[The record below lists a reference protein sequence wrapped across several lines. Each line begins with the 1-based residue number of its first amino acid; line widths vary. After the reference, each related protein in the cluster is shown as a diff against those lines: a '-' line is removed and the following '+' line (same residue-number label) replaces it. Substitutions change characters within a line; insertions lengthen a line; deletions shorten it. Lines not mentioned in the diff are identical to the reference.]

1 MNTIRPFD
9 PRVNYTRFHNYLL
22 DVIMPELRPNSW
34 KLLCFIVRKTTGW
47 HKDAEQLSY
56 SQLRN
61 GTGIKSDPTLSAAI
75 KDLVE
80 LGYITILTYEWE
92 ANTYSLNTTIEI
104 TVESESTIE
113 TIVEPTIEITVSPTI
128 ETIDTK
134 RKDLKKGSKENTL
147 RAQKDVAHR
156 EPPTLFEL
164 DCSTKK
170 PRKTKLEDSPE
181 EKSRKAR
188 TKAILD
194 AYIEVRGKNGINYG
208 IEGNF
213 AKKID
218 KDGYTP
224 LQVKGCYLWLKNDPS
239 HNGFWEFKTIL
250 LSKIFTTLPDYCAWL
265 AKNLPEARVENTG
278 KKKAV
283 VLDVDWSEI

>member
-1 MNTIRPFD
+1 MSTIRPFD

-22 DVIMPELRPNSW
+22 DHIMPDLKPNSW

-56 SQLRN
+56 SQLRD

-75 KDLVE
+75 KDLADS
-80 LGYITILTYEWE
+80 GYIFVQKDDWE
-92 ANTYSLNTTIEI
+92 ANTYTLNTTIEI
-104 TVESESTIE
+104 TVDSDTTIE
-113 TIVEPTIEITVSPTI
+113 TIVEPTIEITVESTI

-134 RKDLKKGSKENTL
+134 RKDLKKQKETHL
-147 RAQKDVAHR
+147 RAQKSIAHR

-164 DCSTKK
+164 DTKTTK
-170 PRKTKLEDSPE
+170 TPRKSKTEDSPE
-181 EKSRKAR
+181 EKARKAR

-194 AYIEVRGKNGINYG
+194 AYVEVRGKNGINYG

-218 KDGYTP
+218 KDGYGP
-224 LQVKGCYLWLKNDPS
+224 VQVKGCYLWLKNDPW
-239 HNGFWEFKTIL
+239 WENKTVL
-250 LSKIFTTLPDYCAWL
+250 LSTIFTRLPDYCAWL
-265 AKNLPEARVENTG
+265 AKNLPEAKAAIPG
-278 KKKAV
+278 KKEAV
-283 VLDVDWSEI
+283 VLNVDWSAI